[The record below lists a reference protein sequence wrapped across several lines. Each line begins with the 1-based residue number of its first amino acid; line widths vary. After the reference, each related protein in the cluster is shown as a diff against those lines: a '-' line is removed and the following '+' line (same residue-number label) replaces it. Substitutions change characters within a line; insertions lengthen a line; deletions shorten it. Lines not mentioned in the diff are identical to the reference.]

1 LKRCG
6 AAKNIDSCAQVLQFK
21 AFRIMPEFTYKARS
35 AAGRIESGVLEA
47 SDRRQAAQRLQG
59 RGLQPVALQLQ
70 AAASNS
76 AWARFR
82 AQVRSLAHSLKP
94 TAAAGESGASAARPR
109 RGPSRE
115 KVGLQLLKRLLEL
128 HSSGLPVGDSIKI
141 LSQRLQQAEQKALA
155 QALWR
160 ELSEGSTLAGALTRQ
175 PKYFA
180 ASVSYVIEAGE
191 ATGSLAPIL
200 HKVIDYLEEKQAIR
214 QKMLAS
220 MAYPGFICT
229 VAIGVVILFLTVLLP
244 QIESMLARLGS
255 EMTWSARLLIDG
267 SELLVRYGPF
277 GLLALAALA
286 LGLRQWRQG
295 AAGRKATDNWFLRLP
310 LIGAILRYGD
320 LFQAGNHISTLLE
333 SGINTTETLR
343 LTERTVSNTELRAR
357 FQTARHQVNEGLSI
371 AQAFRRNQ
379 FMPDLA
385 LDILSV
391 GEDTGNLGQSMH
403 EVTKGFREEL
413 SKRLARLTQIVS
425 SGALVCAFLLVALIA
440 IGIVTSVFQVS
451 QTLSM

>member
-1 LKRCG
+1 
-6 AAKNIDSCAQVLQFK
+6 
-21 AFRIMPEFTYKARS
+21 
-35 AAGRIESGVLEA
+35 
-47 SDRRQAAQRLQG
+47 
-59 RGLQPVALQLQ
+59 
-70 AAASNS
+70 
-76 AWARFR
+76 
-82 AQVRSLAHSLKP
+82 
-94 TAAAGESGASAARPR
+94 
-109 RGPSRE
+109 
-115 KVGLQLLKRLLEL
+115 
-128 HSSGLPVGDSIKI
+128 
-141 LSQRLQQAEQKALA
+141 
-155 QALWR
+155 
-160 ELSEGSTLAGALTRQ
+160 
-175 PKYFA
+175 
-180 ASVSYVIEAGE
+180 
-191 ATGSLAPIL
+191 
-200 HKVIDYLEEKQAIR
+200 
-214 QKMLAS
+214 

-244 QIESMLARLGS
+244 QIESILARLGS

-320 LFQAGNHISTLLE
+320 LFQAGNLISTLLE